1 MKSNI
6 RKGIEE
12 NPESISSEL
21 GTGGTYK
28 EGQIILQGDH
38 TEAVNEQLNFIANYR
53 PSKPHSIHF
62 NLWSIIVT
70 FHLVAEIPTSTTRGL
85 LKVQLLSQ

>member
-28 EGQIILQGDH
+28 EGQIILQG
-38 TEAVNEQLNFIANYR
+38 AVNEQLNFIANYR

-62 NLWSIIVT
+62 NL
-70 FHLVAEIPTSTTRGL
+70 
-85 LKVQLLSQ
+85 